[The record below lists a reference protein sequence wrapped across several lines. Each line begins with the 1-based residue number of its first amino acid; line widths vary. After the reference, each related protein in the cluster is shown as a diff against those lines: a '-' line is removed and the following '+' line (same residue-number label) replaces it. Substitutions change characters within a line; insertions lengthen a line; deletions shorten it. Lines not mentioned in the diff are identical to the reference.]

1 MDQRENVYASTA
13 INPMRKLYKI
23 ALLCTLIRNTCAFKH
38 GRPEPT
44 DHPDRSKEALGM
56 LQQLYLSAKER
67 ADKIRS
73 SEGRQ
78 RSMSSKDMM
87 AMAIDYAKD
96 KVQNPPLR
104 SVEVNLIMLNRNI
117 RKLARELK
125 RVHDTKQETG
135 CRCCDEIL
143 ASKLVAVQGKRY
155 TEIND

>member
-1 MDQRENVYASTA
+1 MH
-13 INPMRKLYKI
+13 KLQLCKLQTLV
-23 ALLCTLIRNTCAFKH
+23 LLWTLMPTVCAFKH

-44 DHPDRSKEALGM
+44 DDPDRSKEALGM

-67 ADKIRS
+67 ADKIRN

-78 RSMSSKDMM
+78 QSMTSKDMI

-96 KVQNPPLR
+96 KVENPPLR
-104 SVEVNLIMLNRNI
+104 SVEINLIMLNRNV

-125 RVHDTKQETG
+125 RMQGNTVEGG

-143 ASKLVAVQGKRY
+143 ESKLVSVQGKRY
-155 TEIND
+155 TEINN